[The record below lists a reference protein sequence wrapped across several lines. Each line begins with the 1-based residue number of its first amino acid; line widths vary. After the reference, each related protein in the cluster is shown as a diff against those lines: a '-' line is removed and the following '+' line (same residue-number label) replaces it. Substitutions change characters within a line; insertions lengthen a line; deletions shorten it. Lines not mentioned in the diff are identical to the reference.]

1 MLFLVIRVDLS
12 FEDVFICTII
22 KLLSL
27 GHSLDRVMAYEVKD
41 ELLPLEN
48 WGGNIWYVK
57 VPDFAQKLVS

>member
-27 GHSLDRVMAYEVKD
+27 GHSSDRVMAYEVKD

-48 WGGNIWYVK
+48 
-57 VPDFAQKLVS
+57 